1 MNFIQAELSVYL
13 QIFWQF
19 SWPEWIIFSLMA
31 NILLYLFS
39 IGLYVFIEKT
49 CRKSQLKKKNILL
62 QDPIFI
68 LVCLLQH
75 IYLLSTKFCIE
86 NIKNMFLSLFVL
98 YPFET
103 IGF

>member
-19 SWPEWIIFSLMA
+19 SWREWIIFSLMA

-49 CRKSQLKKKNILL
+49 CRKCQLQEKKHPVTRSDFYLRLLTILYNS
-62 QDPIFI
+62 F
-68 LVCLLQH
+68 VMLLGAF
-75 IYLLSTKFCIE
+75 YGKTD
-86 NIKNMFLSLFVL
+86 
-98 YPFET
+98 
-103 IGF
+103 G